1 LALRKLGKGNPSFF
15 FFFGERGIEKEAL
28 SSKEDNKKGLL
39 AFFLFLSLSFQ
50 QREGVGDIWI
60 DICYPCVSSTSL
72 SSSLL
77 FLSSYDFFILGKV
90 LIFSSFFKK
99 KPISGFLVWLSV
111 VWFLNDNF
119 KIQTWL
125 CMVSCESRKS
135 V

>member
-1 LALRKLGKGNPSFF
+1 LE
-15 FFFGERGIEKEAL
+15 GERGIEKEAL

-77 FLSSYDFFILGKV
+77 FLFSYDFFILGKV
-90 LIFSSFFKK
+90 LIFSSFFFKN
-99 KPISGFLVWLSV
+99 PFQDFLFGYLWFGF
-111 VWFLNDNF
+111 
-119 KIQTWL
+119 
-125 CMVSCESRKS
+125 
-135 V
+135 